1 MFVHSVRLFIVAIS
15 SLFFVTACDNN
26 SVVLSNLSEEQA
38 NHALAILHQYNIN
51 ASKAGTLK
59 SGYSV
64 TVANGQDTAALSI
77 INQYQLPT
85 QSELKIDQAF
95 SNDSLVSSPEIEQ
108 AKLISLQE
116 QRIEQS
122 LKIIN
127 GVVNAKV
134 NISYP
139 VNFSEMGGH
148 QLSEH
153 AAALITYQ
161 GNIDEN
167 IFVDR
172 IKLLIKNSLDN
183 IDYQN
188 ISVVLFPAQKIQ
200 YISPVRLKST
210 LSDNILIISIVSV
223 FIFFSASLVSVILFR
238 KRKESAEQCQAGRED
253 E

>member
-1 MFVHSVRLFIVAIS
+1 MFTHFARLFIVAIS
-15 SLFFVTACDNN
+15 SLMFVTACDNN

-64 TVANGQDTAALSI
+64 TVENSQNTTALSI

-85 QSELKIDQAF
+85 QSELKIDQFF
-95 SNDSLVSSPEIEQ
+95 SGDSLVSSPDIER

-122 LKIIN
+122 LKIIDK
-127 GVVNAKV
+127 VVNAKV
-134 NISYP
+134 NISFP
-139 VNFSEMGGH
+139 VNSPEMGGH
-148 QLSEH
+148 QFSEH

-161 GNIDEN
+161 GDIDEN

-172 IKLLIKNSLDN
+172 IKLLIKNSMDN

-210 LSDNILIISIVSV
+210 LPGNRLIISIISVFILFSASVVSV
-223 FIFFSASLVSVILFR
+223 FFFK
-238 KRKESAEQCQAGRED
+238 KRKESTEQCGSEQEN